1 MHAVANVV
9 TVALPPLPHPSVTAT
24 AEPTEETFEAWLADT
39 NAKLPPDV
47 RVLARSRAPPQFNAD
62 TACER
67 RRFEYLVKYSVL
79 LLPLLGIKLDPW
91 LPSRVSGD
99 TTLCTSI
106 DLKPALWISYYL
118 IGTVR
123 RTGDG

>member
-67 RRFEYLVKYSVL
+67 RRFEYLVKYSSCCL
-79 LLPLLGIKLDPW
+79 FLELNSTPGSRREFLGTRRCAPL
-91 LPSRVSGD
+91 
-99 TTLCTSI
+99 SI
-106 DLKPALWISYYL
+106 
-118 IGTVR
+118 
-123 RTGDG
+123 

>member
-9 TVALPPLPHPSVTAT
+9 TVALPPLPHPIDSAT
-24 AEPTEETFEAWLADT
+24 AEPTERTYEAWLVDT

-47 RVLARSRAPPQFNAD
+47 RVLARSRAPPQFNAG

-67 RRFEYLVKYSVL
+67 RRYEYLVRALAAYF
-79 LLPLLGIKLDPW
+79 LGVRPDPW
-91 LPSRVSGD
+91 LWPRASWGD
-99 TTLCTSI
+99 DVLPLHRSST
-106 DLKPALWISYYL
+106 PALWIS